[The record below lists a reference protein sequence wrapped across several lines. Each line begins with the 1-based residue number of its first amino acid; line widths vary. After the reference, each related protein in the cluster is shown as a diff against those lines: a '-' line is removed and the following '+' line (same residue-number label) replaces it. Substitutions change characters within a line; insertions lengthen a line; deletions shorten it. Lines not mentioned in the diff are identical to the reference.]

1 MLVPLKR
8 QLLDLDNVEGPDML
22 MRRTEGLDW
31 PAKAETMIGLK
42 RMDNIMF
49 CLMEIMAKDI
59 PGDVL
64 EAGVWRGGACIFMK
78 AILNEYRSDK
88 KVFVCDSFEGLP
100 APEVIQDAGSQ
111 LHTFTALAV
120 PQSEVVK
127 NFEKY
132 GLLDNNVVFIKGWFK
147 DTLPKLKGHTF
158 SLIRL
163 DGDMYKS
170 TIDQLENLYDGVS
183 VGGFI
188 IIDDWAI
195 AEVRMACEEFR
206 AKREITDEV
215 IPIDQLGVYWRK
227 TWSLTKIGE

>member
-8 QLLDLDNVEGPDML
+8 QLLDIDNVDSPDML

-42 RMDNIMF
+42 RMDNILF
-49 CLMEIMAKDI
+49 CLTEVMNNNIE
-59 PGDVL
+59 GDVL

-78 AILNEYRSDK
+78 AILNEYRSTK

-111 LHTFTALAV
+111 LHTFTQLAV

-132 GLLDNNVVFIKGWFK
+132 GLLDNNVVFVKGWFK
-147 DTLPKLKGHTF
+147 DTLPKLKGHKF

-170 TIDQLENLYDGVS
+170 TMDQLENLYEGVS

-206 AKREITDEV
+206 AANNITDEI
-215 IPIDQLGVYWRK
+215 IPIDQLATYWKK
-227 TWSLTKIGE
+227 TK